1 VNLHRLATARAL
13 VMLLPALGL
22 FLGISSR
29 IIYPLW
35 ILLAALLVV
44 ITFIAWHREGRSF
57 KPLVPMA
64 IALTGAL
71 LLIAVWFAL

>member
-1 VNLHRLATARAL
+1 
-13 VMLLPALGL
+13 MLLPALGSL
-22 FLGISSR
+22 LGISIR

-35 ILLAALLVV
+35 IGTVALLVV
-44 ITFIAWHREGRSF
+44 ITFIAWHKEGRSF

-71 LLIAVWFAL
+71 LLIAVWLAFQH